1 MKKSPSIITVL
12 LVLPLLQ
19 VHSQNLEGNHTYR
32 IGDKVEKQLVEYE
45 LYDESAKNV
54 VWDLR
59 DLSDLDRKHKVVYTD
74 VYNKEQ
80 LVAGVENNALTYYEQ
95 RNDSLVSWGYED
107 NLTKV
112 EYDCPVLLLKTP
124 LVYGSR
130 HEGLFHGTYAYC
142 ERMFARIF
150 GEYQVSVD
158 GTGVMLLPSGDTLRH
173 VSRVHLRESSSLRH
187 YPELSTAKQL
197 RAYAD
202 SLPFNN
208 DSVRM
213 AMALTPAVER
223 NTYRWYAAG
232 YRYPVLE
239 VVETGQQGGGSTS
252 VAYYCPPEEQLA
264 LYDEENEKVR
274 EQLAAIDNQN
284 TGNAGQGDSQPSAM
298 SRYDVS
304 VNGQTITID
313 YDLTEGA
320 TVKGLVCNVMGMVF
334 RQQSQTHGA
343 GEHYQMQLDCTGLRR
358 GEYVLYLN
366 VNGQV
371 TSSTVSL

>member
-1 MKKSPSIITVL
+1 MKQLLLLSIILTL
-12 LVLPLLQ
+12 TCLQ
-19 VHSQNLEGNHTYR
+19 SHAQNITGIHTLR
-32 IGDKVEKQLVEYE
+32 IGDKVDKQLVEYE
-45 LYDESAKNV
+45 LYNESAKNL

-59 DLSDLDRKHKVVYTD
+59 DLSDLDGKHKVVYTD

-80 LVAGVENNALTYYEQ
+80 QVAGVENNALTYYEQ

-112 EYDCPVLLLKTP
+112 EYGSPVLLLKTP

-158 GTGVMLLPSGDTLRH
+158 GTGVMLLPNGDTLRH
-173 VSRVHLRESSSLRH
+173 VSRVHLRELSSLRH
-187 YPELSTAKQL
+187 YPHITTAKLL

-239 VVETGQQGGGSTS
+239 VVETGTMS

-264 LYDEENEKVR
+264 LYDEENGRVR
-274 EQLAAIDNQN
+274 EQLAAIDGKN
-284 TGNAGQGDSQPSAM
+284 GGDSGSEKGDGMPSAM
-298 SRYDVS
+298 SRYDIAVS
-304 VNGQTITID
+304 GQTITID

-320 TVKGLVCNVMGMVF
+320 TVKGLVCNIQGMVF

-358 GEYVLYLN
+358 GEYVLHLN

>member
-1 MKKSPSIITVL
+1 MKQIILSIILTMTC
-12 LVLPLLQ
+12 LQ
-19 VHSQNLEGNHTYR
+19 SYAQNITGIHTLR
-32 IGDKVEKQLVEYE
+32 IDDKVEKQLVEYE
-45 LYDESAKNV
+45 LNDESAMNM

-59 DLSDLDRKHKVVYTD
+59 DLSDLDEKHQVVYTD

-142 ERMFARIF
+142 ERMFARIC

-173 VSRVHLRESSSLRH
+173 VSRVHLRELSSLRH

-213 AMALTPAVER
+213 AMALAPMVER

-274 EQLAAIDNQN
+274 EQLAAIDNQK
-284 TGNAGQGDSQPSAM
+284 TGNAGQGDSQPSVM

-343 GEHYQMQLDCTGLRR
+343 GEHYRMQLDCTGLRR

>member
-1 MKKSPSIITVL
+1 MKQILLSIILALTC
-12 LVLPLLQ
+12 LQ
-19 VHSQNLEGNHTYR
+19 SHAQNIAGIHTLR
-32 IGDKVEKQLVEYE
+32 IGDDITKQLVEYE
-45 LYDESAKNV
+45 LNDESAMNM

-59 DLSDLDRKHKVVYTD
+59 DLSDLDGKHKVVYTD

-124 LVYGSR
+124 LVYGDR

-150 GEYQVSVD
+150 GEYQVKVD

-173 VSRVHLRESSSLRH
+173 VSRVHLRELSSLRH

-197 RAYAD
+197 RVYAD

-239 VVETGQQGGGSTS
+239 VVETGQQGGDPTS
-252 VAYYCPPEEQLA
+252 VAYYCPPEEQQ
-264 LYDEENEKVR
+264 LYDEENGRVR
-274 EQLAAIDNQN
+274 EQLAVIDGKN
-284 TGNAGQGDSQPSAM
+284 GGDSGSEKDDGMSSAM
-298 SRYDVS
+298 SRYDIAVS
-304 VNGQTITID
+304 GQTITID

-320 TVKGLVCNVMGMVF
+320 TVKGLVCNIQGMVF

-343 GEHYQMQLDCTGLRR
+343 GEHYQMQLDCTGLRHD
-358 GEYVLYLN
+358 EYVLYLN

-371 TSSTVSL
+371 TSSTVSF

>member
-1 MKKSPSIITVL
+1 MKQLLLLSIILTL
-12 LVLPLLQ
+12 TCLQ
-19 VHSQNLEGNHTYR
+19 SHAQNITGIHTLR
-32 IGDKVEKQLVEYE
+32 IGDDITKQLVEYE
-45 LYDESAKNV
+45 QNDESAMNA

-59 DLSDLDRKHKVVYTD
+59 DLSDLDGKHKVVYTD

-124 LVYGSR
+124 LVYGDR

-142 ERMFARIF
+142 ERMFARIC
-150 GEYQVSVD
+150 GEYQVKVD

-173 VSRVHLRESSSLRH
+173 VSRVHLRELSSLRH

-239 VVETGQQGGGSTS
+239 VVEAGTMS
-252 VAYYCPPEEQLA
+252 VAYYCPPEEQQA

-284 TGNAGQGDSQPSAM
+284 TDNAGQGDSQPSAM

-358 GEYVLYLN
+358 GEYILHLN

-371 TSSTVSL
+371 ISNTVNL

>member
-1 MKKSPSIITVL
+1 MKQKAILIFCSIAFAGG
-12 LVLPLLQ
+12 
-19 VHSQNLEGNHTYR
+19 HAQNTAGIHTLR
-32 IGDKVEKQLVEYE
+32 IDDKVEKQLVEYE
-45 LYDESAKNV
+45 LNDESDMNM

-59 DLSDLDRKHKVVYTD
+59 DLSDLDEKHKVVYTD

-80 LVAGVENNALTYYEQ
+80 LVAGVENNALAYYEQ
-95 RNDSLVSWGYED
+95 RNDSLVSWGYEN

-112 EYDCPVLLLKTP
+112 EYDSPVLLLKTP

-173 VSRVHLRESSSLRH
+173 VSRVHLRELSSLRH

-239 VVETGQQGGGSTS
+239 VVETGTMS

-264 LYDEENEKVR
+264 LYDEENGRVR
-274 EQLAAIDNQN
+274 EQLATIDGKN
-284 TGNAGQGDSQPSAM
+284 GGDSGSEKGDGMPSAM
-298 SRYDVS
+298 SRYDIAVS
-304 VNGQTITID
+304 GQTITID

-320 TVKGLVCNVMGMVF
+320 NVKGLVCNIQGMVF

-358 GEYVLYLN
+358 GEYVLHLN